1 MKQKTSMFGSAMSSY
16 SKPEQSNGETLESQK
31 KVGRPKGSI
40 KNLRNQALQP
50 SLTMI
55 CCRI

>member
-31 KVGRPKGSI
+31 KSWSTKRFYQKYTYEI
-40 KNLRNQALQP
+40 KLYNQA
-50 SLTMI
+50 
-55 CCRI
+55 

>member
-31 KVGRPKGSI
+31 KLIDQKVLSKKFLVSYLARLP
-40 KNLRNQALQP
+40 
-50 SLTMI
+50 
-55 CCRI
+55 